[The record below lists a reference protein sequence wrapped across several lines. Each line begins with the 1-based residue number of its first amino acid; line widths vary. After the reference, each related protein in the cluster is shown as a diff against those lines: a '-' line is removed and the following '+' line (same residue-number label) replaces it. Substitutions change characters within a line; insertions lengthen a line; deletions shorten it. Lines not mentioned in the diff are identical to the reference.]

1 MEKILRSLDEI
12 PKFIHGG
19 HYSVTVDWD
28 YIEQWIEDKKQHDV
42 DLDPDFQRAHVWTQD
57 KQIRYVEFILRGGE
71 SSRVIYWNCPG
82 WMNDFRGP
90 MLLVDGK
97 QRLEAVRA
105 FLRGEIPAFGTF
117 IGDWEERLLRKA
129 RAHFTF
135 NVNNLDTRAEVL
147 QWYLDLNSGGV
158 VHTQEE
164 IDKVK
169 AMLEKEKSSKK

>member
-1 MEKILRSLDEI
+1 MEQILRSLDEI

-28 YIEQWIEDKKQHDV
+28 YIEQWIEDKLQHNLE
-42 DLDPDFQRAHVWTQD
+42 LDPDFQRAHVWNQE
-57 KQIRYVEFILRGGE
+57 KQIRYIEFILRGGE

-105 FLRGEIPAFGTF
+105 FLRGDIPAFGTF
-117 IGDWEERLLRKA
+117 INDWEPRLLRKA
-129 RAHFTF
+129 RASFTF
-135 NVNNLDTRAEVL
+135 NVNNLDTRAQVL

-164 IDKVK
+164 LDKVQVLL
-169 AMLEKEKSSKK
+169 AQEKNAH

>member
-1 MEKILRSLDEI
+1 MDTNLRNIDEI

-28 YIEQWIEDKKQHDV
+28 YIESWIEDKQCHNIE
-42 DLDPDFQRAHVWTQD
+42 LDPDFQRAHVWTQD

-82 WMNDFRGP
+82 WMQDFKGP
-90 MLLVDGK
+90 MVLVDGK

-105 FLRGEIPAFGTF
+105 FLRGDIPAFGSY
-117 IGDWEERLLRKA
+117 IHEWEPRLLRKA
-129 RAHFTF
+129 RASFTF
-135 NVNNLDTRAEVL
+135 NVNNLDTRAQVL

-164 IDKVK
+164 LDKVH
-169 AMLEKEKSSKK
+169 ALLEAEKSLK